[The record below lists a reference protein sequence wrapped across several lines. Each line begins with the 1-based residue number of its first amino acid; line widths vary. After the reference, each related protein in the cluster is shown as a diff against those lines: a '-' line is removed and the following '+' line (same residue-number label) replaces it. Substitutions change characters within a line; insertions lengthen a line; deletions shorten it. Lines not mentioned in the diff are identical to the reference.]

1 MMCRDA
7 GWTSSEAGMSGV
19 FSLGSIGRKC
29 LLGRKQQQKREK
41 KDIEEVEAEV
51 EMMETFAT
59 GNGCAVTGPDR
70 A

>member
-1 MMCRDA
+1 MRL
-7 GWTSSEAGMSGV
+7 T
-19 FSLGSIGRKC
+19 GRKC